1 MNNKLLPITN
11 YQLPIT
17 NYQLPITNYQ
27 LPITYY
33 QLPITKALIPTVEN
47 PAVPHSTELY
57 YMGQFLRLFSDK
69 F

>member
-11 YQLPIT
+11 YL
-17 NYQLPITNYQ
+17 LPITNYQ

-33 QLPITKALIPTVEN
+33 LLPITKALIPTVEN
-47 PAVPHSTELY
+47 PAVPHSTKLY